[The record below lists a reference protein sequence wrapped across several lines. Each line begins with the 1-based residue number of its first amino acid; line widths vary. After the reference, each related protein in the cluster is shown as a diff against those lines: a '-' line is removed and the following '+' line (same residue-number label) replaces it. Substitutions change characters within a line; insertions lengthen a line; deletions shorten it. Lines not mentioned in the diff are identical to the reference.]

1 MRLKGIELQGFKSF
15 PDRTRL
21 DFGDGITA
29 IVGPNGSGKSN
40 ISDAVRWVF
49 GEQSSKTLRGS
60 KMEDII
66 FGGTQQRKAQGFA
79 WVSLFID
86 NTDHSLPVQS
96 EEVIITRKL
105 YRSGESEY
113 RINNQLVRL
122 RDVTELFLDTGL
134 GRDGYSIIGQG
145 KIAEIVAA
153 KSTQRRE
160 IFEEAAGI
168 AKFRLRKTEAQRRL
182 ESAEENLVRLRD
194 ILGELESRVEPLRIQ
209 SEKAGQF
216 LVLSEEKKLLEISL
230 WVHSLQQIKGQIK
243 EQEDKLLIC
252 KNDREAAQNK
262 LDEIE
267 EQAARLYR
275 DMQDITLY
283 IEGRRTLIKELEE
296 SLSKAESDIAV
307 MQNDIQ
313 HNNQNAH
320 RIEQEIAG
328 ADSEGAHLQG
338 QIEQKQQELA
348 RMQQQT
354 TARKT
359 EMDGS
364 FAGLEQLRQE
374 QNALGSQLDGLSAQR
389 DSLRQSISQAQ
400 LSSASSSTLM
410 EDAISRI
417 EQLRASSEQ
426 KDQNLTR
433 ISRELEDCD
442 RYIAELTEKISS
454 LQNSAGG
461 YALKLESRQ
470 QRLHALEQEQRGYDA
485 QAGQLLQRA
494 QLLSDME
501 KNMEGFGGS
510 VKYVMKQAGHGGL
523 MGIVGPVSSLLST
536 EDQYATAIEI
546 ALGAA
551 MQNIVVENETAAKR
565 AISMLVQSKSGR
577 ATFLPLTSVKGS
589 RLQEPSIEAKPGYIG
604 IAAGLV
610 RCESRY
616 EGIVNWLLGRIIVA
630 ENLDLAVEIAKSCGY
645 RYRVVTLDGQVVN
658 TGGSLTG
665 GYLAKSAGILGR
677 RSEIER
683 LREQAAGY
691 TAKSKELE
699 ARLEQESREIAALS
713 AALAG
718 IEAERQTAAEDNI
731 TAAAERKRLA
741 LGYEEAVQAHR
752 QSKQDYD
759 QLRARMEQLKA
770 ENLSSSEAAQR
781 LAAQL
786 QAIEQEH
793 AALTSSRE
801 QLAERLAQESAAY
814 SEMQLDF
821 VSRCKDLELLT
832 GSLELLMQQREGQGQ
847 RLEQL
852 QAQIEDYRRQNE
864 EIGQA
869 IEARRQ
875 QNTQERERIA
885 ALYSEIDTN
894 NARRLS
900 CEQQT
905 TALRQSERELT
916 AQRERVAAELV
927 RLEERYAAMKSE
939 YDATVARLWDEY
951 ELSKTQAAEI
961 AVPMEDAAAAGR
973 RLTELRGKIKA
984 LGSVNLGAIEEY
996 KEVSERYTF
1005 MKAQVEDIERSKAEL
1020 GRIITELTGEMC
1032 RIFAEKF
1039 ASINDHFS
1047 RIFVELFGG
1056 GKARLELTN
1065 PEDLLESGI
1074 DIYVQPPGKLIKNL
1088 TALSGGEQAFV
1099 AIAIYFAILKVSP
1112 APFVLID
1119 EIEAALD
1126 DVNVTKFATYLRRMT
1141 KRTQFIAITHRR
1153 GTMEEADVLY
1163 GVTMQE
1169 EGVSKIL
1176 KLDVTEIES
1185 KLGAQLR

>member
-15 PDRTRL
+15 PDRTKL

-49 GEQSSKTLRGS
+49 GEQSSKTLRGN
-60 KMEDII
+60 KMEDVI
-66 FGGTQQRKAQGFA
+66 FGGTVHRKAQGFA

-86 NTDHSLPVQS
+86 NSDHSLPVES
-96 EEVIITRKL
+96 SEVIITRKL

-145 KIAEIVAA
+145 KIAEIVSA

-168 AKFRLRKTEAQRRL
+168 AKFRLRKTEAERRL
-182 ESAEENLVRLRD
+182 EAAEENLVRLRD
-194 ILGELESRVEPLRIQ
+194 ILGELESRVEPLRVQ
-209 SEKAGQF
+209 SEKAAQF
-216 LVLSEEKKLLEISL
+216 LVLAEEKKLLEISL
-230 WVHSLQQIKGQIK
+230 WVHSLQKLKGQIK

-252 KNDREAAQNK
+252 KNDHEAVQHKLEEIEQEAAR
-262 LDEIE
+262 I
-267 EQAARLYR
+267 YR
-275 DMQDITLY
+275 DMQDITIY
-283 IEGRRTLIKELEE
+283 IDNRRSVIKELEE

-307 MQNDIQ
+307 MENDIL
-313 HNNQNAH
+313 HNTQNAQ
-320 RIEQEIAG
+320 RLEKEVAG
-328 ADSEGAHLQG
+328 ADSEGSQLQN

-348 RMQQQT
+348 EKEQT
-354 TARKT
+354 VAARKA
-359 EMDGS
+359 EMDHF
-364 FAGLEQLRQE
+364 FAGLEQTRQE
-374 QNALGSQLDGLSAQR
+374 QTALSSQIDGLQAQR
-389 DSLRQSISQAQ
+389 DSLHQSISQAKMTNA
-400 LSSASSSTLM
+400 SSATLM

-417 EQLRASSEQ
+417 EQLRSSSEQ

-433 ISRELEDCD
+433 IQKELQDCEA
-442 RYIAELTEKISS
+442 YIAELAEKING
-454 LQNSAGG
+454 LQNAAEG
-461 YALKLESRQ
+461 YTLKLESRQ
-470 QRLHALEQEQRGYDA
+470 QRLRALEQEQQGYDA

-501 KNMEGFGGS
+501 QNMEGFVGS
-510 VKYVMKQAGHGGL
+510 VKYVMKQARHGGL
-523 MGIVGPVSSLLST
+523 MGVIGPVSTLLST
-536 EDQYATAIEI
+536 NEQYATAIEI

-565 AISMLVQSKSGR
+565 AISMLVNSKSGR
-577 ATFLPLTSVKGS
+577 ATFLPLTTIKGS
-589 RLQEPSIEAKPGYIG
+589 RLQEPSLAAKPGYVG
-604 IAAGLV
+604 LASELV
-610 RCESRY
+610 RYEPRY
-616 EGIVNWLLGRIIVA
+616 AGIVDWLLGRIIVA
-630 ENLDLAVEIAKSCGY
+630 ENLDLAVEIAKSCNY

-677 RSEIER
+677 HDEIDR
-683 LREQAAGY
+683 LRQQAAEF
-691 TAKSKELE
+691 TAKSKEME
-699 ARLEQESREIAALS
+699 ARIEQESRELSALS
-713 AALAG
+713 TALAG
-718 IEAERQTAAEDNI
+718 IEAERKTATEDSI
-731 TAAAERKRLA
+731 AAAAERKRLV
-741 LGYEEAVQAHR
+741 LSYEEALQAHR

-759 QLRARMEQLKA
+759 QLCARMEELKTQ
-770 ENLSSSEAAQR
+770 NLSSAEAVEK
-781 LAAQL
+781 LTAQL
-786 QAIEQEH
+786 QAIEQELLTLTQRRV
-793 AALTSSRE
+793 ALT
-801 QLAERLAQESAAY
+801 ESLEKDAVTY
-814 SEMQLDF
+814 SEMQLEF
-821 VSRCKDLELLT
+821 VSQCKDLEQLNH
-832 GSLELLMQQREGQGQ
+832 SLELLVQQREGQGQ
-847 RLEQL
+847 RLNEL
-852 QAQIEDYRRQNE
+852 RAQIEEYQKQNE
-864 EIGQA
+864 DIKAA

-875 QNTQERERIA
+875 QNAQERERIT
-885 ALYSEIDTN
+885 ALYQEIEQS
-894 NARRLS
+894 NARRLA
-900 CEQQT
+900 CEQQN
-905 TALRQSERELT
+905 TALRQTERELT

-927 RLEERYAAMKSE
+927 RLEERYTGMKSE
-939 YDATVARLWDEY
+939 YDATVAKLWDEH
-951 ELSKTQAAEI
+951 EISKSQAVEMAM
-961 AVPMEDAAAAGR
+961 PLEDPGAASR
-973 RLTELRGKIKA
+973 RLNELKGKIKS
-984 LGSVNLGAIEEY
+984 LGTVNLGAIEEY

-1005 MKAQVEDIERSKAEL
+1005 LKAQIEDVEKSKAEL
-1020 GRIITELTGEMC
+1020 GRIITDLTGEMC
-1032 RIFAEKF
+1032 RIFADKF
-1039 ASINDHFS
+1039 ASINEHFS

-1056 GKARLELTN
+1056 GKARLTLTN

-1074 DIYVQPPGKLIKNL
+1074 DIFVQPPGKLIKNL

-1126 DVNVTKFATYLRRMT
+1126 DVNVTKFASYLRRMT

-1176 KLDVTEIES
+1176 KLDVSEIES
-1185 KLGAQLR
+1185 KLGTQLR